1 MLLDASNTKRMR
13 VTVAVVSDETSFC
26 AWTVGTDHN
35 EEEEETP
42 DE

>member
-13 VTVAVVSDETSFC
+13 VTVAVVSDLRFC

-35 EEEEETP
+35 KEEEETP